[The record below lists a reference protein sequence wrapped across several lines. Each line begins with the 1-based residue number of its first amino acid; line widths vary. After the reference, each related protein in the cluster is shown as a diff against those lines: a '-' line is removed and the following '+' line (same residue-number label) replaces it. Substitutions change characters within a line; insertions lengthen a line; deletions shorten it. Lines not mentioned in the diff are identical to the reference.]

1 MSAPPPY
8 QNQPQQPYGYQQPP
22 QQPYGY
28 QQAPPQ
34 QQYGHPQPPR
44 GPQRPQRPQP
54 TLKHRL
60 IGILVVLPLAAGAA
74 WYMYDYNTNPHSGRH
89 AEEAAASASAEAY
102 EKKHVPKAGD
112 CVKITGPDDNPEVT
126 IVGCDS
132 AEAQYKY
139 GKTVYGGESCGA
151 QYTTSITTTGRHT
164 HYTRCFTK
172 V

>member
-28 QQAPPQ
+28 QQPPQ
-34 QQYGHPQPPR
+34 YGQPQPPR

-60 IGILVVLPLAAGAA
+60 IGFVVVLPFIAGGA
-74 WYMYDYNTNPHSGRH
+74 WYVWDYNTNPHGGK
-89 AEEAAASASAEAY
+89 AAKEASASASAEAY
-102 EKKHVPKAGD
+102 DKNHNPKVGD
-112 CVKITGPDDNPEVT
+112 CVKITGSDDAMEMTV
-126 IVGCDS
+126 VGCDS
-132 AEAQYKY
+132 SEAQYKT
-139 GKTVYGGESCGA
+139 GEVLGGNEKCGP
-151 QYTTSITTTGRHT
+151 QYTRSIVYSYDHRATTNW
-164 HYTRCFTK
+164 CFTK